1 MSCRMPPAFAQV
13 PLPGDGA
20 VFWRRREWCNAPEL
34 PVPFFLRGLR
44 MNATSRWSW
53 IFGHLRP
60 KRCSWKRNEE
70 DLFEERDDHEDGI
83 EVF

>member
-1 MSCRMPPAFAQV
+1 M
-13 PLPGDGA
+13 
-20 VFWRRREWCNAPEL
+20 
-34 PVPFFLRGLR
+34 PFFLRGLR